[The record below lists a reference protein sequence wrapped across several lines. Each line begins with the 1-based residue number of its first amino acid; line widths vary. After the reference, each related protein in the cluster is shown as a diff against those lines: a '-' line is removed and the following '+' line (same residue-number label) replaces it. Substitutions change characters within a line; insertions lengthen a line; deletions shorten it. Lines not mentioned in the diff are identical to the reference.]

1 MIDRYRSNLR
11 RTRRYADP
19 FGEEG
24 AASDRDV
31 YVRWLGLR
39 CKERT
44 LFVVGLTLAGIMV
57 ALLVAKSLLDGRV
70 SWLPTGVL
78 WFEIGFLTCIV
89 LLSITACSMFIC
101 GSIAVRRQIRNMN
114 AQIAR
119 WDDATPEEVEAIVR
133 ESDRRLNRRV
143 FWRALFWL
151 VAMLALFA
159 LFGTTLLFP
168 WGGTAAFVASVL
180 TVVAATAIWSWRG
193 SRILSFANRWVKPSP
208 RG

>member
-1 MIDRYRSNLR
+1 MIDRYRSNLS

-19 FGEEG
+19 FGDEG

-89 LLSITACSMFIC
+89 LMSITACSMFIC
-101 GSIAVRRQIRNMN
+101 GSIAVRRQIRDMN

-143 FWRALFWL
+143 FGAPCFGWLPCWRCSRFSGPRCCSLGEARRPSSRVWSPSWPPAPSG
-151 VAMLALFA
+151 V
-159 LFGTTLLFP
+159 
-168 WGGTAAFVASVL
+168 GGAAGFCRLQSD
-180 TVVAATAIWSWRG
+180 G
-193 SRILSFANRWVKPSP
+193 
-208 RG
+208 